1 MERKEIYVAI
11 LIDKIAKHDAADYAF
26 LFNTKDDAIAW
37 AENIKKD
44 YEEIGDID
52 DNQLYIQLYIQKVDT
67 TIDYLKPPKGTICP
81 AGEPGT
87 RARIPTLRECQKYIL
102 GKFVG
107 ELLAYYR
114 DHVEIFAMDGISK
127 YEIKELV
134 KDFVAKYNL

>member
-26 LFNTKDDAIAW
+26 LFNTKDDAIEW
-37 AENIKKD
+37 AEDIKKD

-52 DNQLYIQLYIQKVDT
+52 NNQLYIQKVDT

-87 RARIPTLRECQKYIL
+87 RARITTPRECQKYIL

-114 DHVEIFAMDGISK
+114 DHVEIFGMDGISK
-127 YEIKELV
+127 YGIKEVV

>member
-26 LFNTKDDAIAW
+26 LFNTKEDAIEW
-37 AENIKKD
+37 AEDIKKD

-52 DNQLYIQLYIQKVDT
+52 NNQLFIQKVDT

-81 AGEPGT
+81 VGEPGT
-87 RARIPTLRECQKYIL
+87 RAKIPTLIECQKDIL
-102 GKFVG
+102 GKFIG

-114 DHVEIFAMDGISK
+114 DHVEVFGSDGICRS
-127 YEIKELV
+127 EIKELV
-134 KDFVAKYNL
+134 QDFVKKYHL